1 MRRVTCAVCGAK
13 KGEANRWW
21 VLFQTDSNQAVLIG
35 RMEEAET
42 LSQSR
47 EETARFDLCGEACLY
62 RKLSGILERAIDGP
76 AKEARPAQ
84 TSSQPIVA
92 GGHESNS
99 NPTLSKG
106 GNAPEDSSAL
116 RQSKRHTLRQ
126 ILRLGRHVERI
137 AHESAPSSVNLRVW
151 TSQKILSTR
160 LGDAAAIAESLRIT
174 GRILSRG
181 SLYVNGDVAGTIEL
195 PDYRLT
201 VGPSA
206 KIRAVVSAK
215 EIEIFGVMEGEVRAD
230 KVIVRKNA
238 TLVGDV
244 CTRALMIEDGA
255 WFEGSSSMR
264 GTARGALQSAQLSVF
279 LSGEIRRT

>member
-1 MRRVTCAVCGAK
+1 MRRLTCAVCGAK

-21 VLFQTDSNQAVLIG
+21 VLFQTGFNQAVLIG

-42 LSQSR
+42 LPQSR
-47 EETARFDLCGEACLY
+47 EETARFDLCGEECLY

-76 AKEARPAQ
+76 AKETHPAQ

-92 GGHESNS
+92 GGHASNS
-99 NPTLSKG
+99 NPTLSKS
-106 GNAPEDSSAL
+106 GNAPENSSSL
-116 RQSKRHTLRQ
+116 RPSMRHTLRQ
-126 ILRLGRHVERI
+126 ILRLGHHLERT
-137 AHESAPSSVNLRVW
+137 AHESAPSSLYPTVW
-151 TSQKILSTR
+151 TRQKVLSTR
-160 LGDAAAIAESLRIT
+160 LREAGAIAESLRIT

-181 SLYVNGDVAGTIEL
+181 SLYVNGDVAGTLEL
-195 PDYRLT
+195 PGYRLT

-206 KIRAVVSAK
+206 NIRAVVSAK
-215 EIEIFGVMEGEVRAD
+215 EIEIFGIMEGDVRAD

-244 CTRALMIEDGA
+244 CARALMVEDGA
-255 WFEGSSSMR
+255 WFEGSSSM
-264 GTARGALQSAQLSVF
+264 GGIGRGALQSAQLSLF